1 MLTSFQPRRA
11 TGSALLLVLLA
22 CPALAGFSGSDV
34 FLPMVGRQA
43 GVGTSN

>member
-1 MLTSFQPRRA
+1 MRTPVTTTARTFAAIACVLAAA
-11 TGSALLLVLLA
+11 T
-22 CPALAGFSGSDV
+22 ALAGFSGSDV